1 MESRRRRPSASLVIS
16 FIALVVAVTGT
27 AVAASKIGPNQLKA
41 NAVTSKKIKTGAVK
55 SSDIGDGQVASVDLA
70 TGAVTAD
77 DIANGAITGAKVAAE
92 SLNDKNILD
101 YEVIGNSPVKVTATE
116 AGSEA
121 AARTAAP
128 ENVLFTKGQL
138 TIYAKCF
145 RDTTG
150 AGTVFGEIYAR
161 TSADGA
167 LLEGD
172 DDLPGGGA
180 TLLNTNTL
188 ETDRQ
193 VDTQAEGGA
202 NEASYD
208 EAEEALTS
216 ADGTVDLHLVTHIG
230 VKQGTLPGGDGAFGA
245 GNVCLF
251 GGAILG

>member
-1 MESRRRRPSASLVIS
+1 MESRKRRPSASLVIA
-16 FIALVVAVTGT
+16 FVALAVAIGGT
-27 AVAASKIGPNQLKA
+27 AVAASKIGPKQLKA
-41 NAVTSKKIKTGAVK
+41 NAVTSAKIKNGAVK
-55 SSDIGDGQVASVDLA
+55 SPDIGDGTVASIDLA
-70 TGAVTAD
+70 PGAVGTGNIAD
-77 DIANGAITGAKVAAE
+77 GSITGAKVASE
-92 SLNDKNILD
+92 TLSDKNISD
-101 YEVIGNSPVKVTATE
+101 YELIGNSPVRVVATE
-116 AGSEA
+116 AATEA

-172 DDLPGGGA
+172 DDLPGQPGA

-193 VDTQAEGGA
+193 LDTQSVNAA
-202 NEASYD
+202 NQASYD

-216 ADGTVDLHLVTHIG
+216 ADLATDLHLVTHIG
-230 VKQGTLPGGDGAFGA
+230 VKQGALPAGDGAF
-245 GNVCLF
+245 
-251 GGAILG
+251 